1 MKSELRN
8 VVDYLEEKLSD
19 PIPRY
24 IFKKEILHENVEE
37 LKETVRDSKWYKQLK
52 AEQWENGSWGRFHTQ
67 DTKMANKQK
76 FVTTE
81 SALRR
86 AKELSLEKE
95 DEIVHN
101 AIQLLVRYIND
112 EEDWL
117 DVEEHHYGF
126 RTALKAMMAANISL
140 FEPRHP
146 LVQIRKKVCAQNI
159 AKAFANDSLDEDVW
173 ENENRKSD
181 DILLRSYM
189 LHVIWL
195 LQNNDFLDM
204 ETEQKYLDYIWNREE
219 GIYYCTS
226 FPLYKPQTLESKQ
239 FLYWLSGL
247 ESVCDFT
254 LFPEYINR
262 EIYGHLLG
270 EINKLMNGDTMLPD
284 MKPIFGHYAES
295 YRDREMKKS
304 DLILRMMRILVK

>member
-8 VVDYLEEKLSD
+8 VVDYLDEKLSD

-24 IFKKEILHENVEE
+24 ILKKEILHENVEE

-146 LVQIRKKVCAQNI
+146 LVQARKKVCAQNI
-159 AKAFANDSLDEDVW
+159 AKAFINESLDEDVW

-189 LHVIWL
+189 QHVTWL

-204 ETEQKYLDYIWNREE
+204 ETERKYLDFIWNRED
-219 GIYYCTS
+219 GIYYCTRS
-226 FPLYKPQTLESKQ
+226 PLYKPQKLESKQ

-254 LFPEYINR
+254 LFSEYINQ